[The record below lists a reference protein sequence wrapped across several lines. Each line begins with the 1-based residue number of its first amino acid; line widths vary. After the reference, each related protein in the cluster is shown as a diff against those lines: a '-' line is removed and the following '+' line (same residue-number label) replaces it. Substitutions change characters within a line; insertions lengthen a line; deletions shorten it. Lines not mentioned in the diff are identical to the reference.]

1 MPSSYEKIKQYVE
14 EEIRKKENGYP
25 EETLVNPFTIPFA
38 TMSESHAKHI
48 RRLEESI
55 HELEL
60 ASGKDI
66 KQLTRMFLSGWTL
79 NPPRELT
86 PSFREFLDSL

>member
-1 MPSSYEKIKQYVE
+1 MPDSYEKLRQYVM

-25 EETLVNPFTIPFA
+25 EETVVNPFTIPFA
-38 TMSESHAKHI
+38 TMSDSYTKHI

-55 HELEL
+55 HELEV

-66 KQLTRMFLSGWTL
+66 KQLTSMFLSGWTL
-79 NPPRELT
+79 NPPKEFT
-86 PSFREFLDSL
+86 SFREFLDSL